1 MPIIGLDEADATCGG
16 KALGL
21 GLLSRSGFNVPN
33 GFVVVG
39 DLDALALGAAVDRLG
54 APMAVRS
61 SGLLE
66 DSATASFAGQLQTVL
81 GVVGSAEAAAAILA
95 CGRSGTAD
103 RVRAY
108 AVRTGAATP
117 PRVPVVVQRLV
128 AAEVA
133 GVVFTQDPRTGLD
146 DVVIEAAWGLGG
158 SVVDGQV
165 VPDRFTVSALGT
177 VEGSVGS
184 KATRLDWRD
193 GELIRSAVPTQE
205 RRRAALTHAQ
215 IREIAGTAR
224 EAHGALGYPLDIEWA
239 ISGDTLWL
247 LQARPITTASSPPGS
262 PAARPALLACRRRR
276 LSHHAYLD
284 QPVEILIDVL
294 GPVGSESVLLVEPSS
309 PRVVLGHPQL
319 CGPLAESLV
328 KESLTDTVA
337 VAAGQHVERIQL
349 LIALRRV
356 PLVVG
361 GRTVRDQTHDP
372 AFAPGDTEPLSG
384 ILP

>member
-1 MPIIGLDEADATCGG
+1 MGPVPIIGLDEADATCGG

-262 PAARPALLACRRRR
+262 PAARPASIVLVSGVGCSPGRVNGVARVVHGLDEFTRVRPGDVLVCRTTDPAWTPLFSVVSAVVTESGGL
-276 LSHHAYLD
+276 LSHAAIVAREAGVPAVVVAGGAMRRIVD
-284 QPVEILIDVL
+284 
-294 GPVGSESVLLVEPSS
+294 GSHIAVD
-309 PRVVLGHPQL
+309 GTQ
-319 CGPLAESLV
+319 G
-328 KESLTDTVA
+328 TVSA
-337 VAAGQHVERIQL
+337 R
-349 LIALRRV
+349 
-356 PLVVG
+356 P
-361 GRTVRDQTHDP
+361 
-372 AFAPGDTEPLSG
+372 
-384 ILP
+384 

>member
-1 MPIIGLDEADATCGG
+1 MPIIALDEADATCGG

-39 DLDALALGAAVDRLG
+39 DLDALALGAAVDRLD

-108 AVRTGAATP
+108 AARTGAATP

-165 VPDRFTVSALGT
+165 VPDRFTVSALGA

-193 GELIRSAVPTQE
+193 GELIRSAVPRGSGAE
-205 RRRAALTHAQ
+205 RH
-215 IREIAGTAR
+215 
-224 EAHGALGYPLDIEWA
+224 
-239 ISGDTLWL
+239 
-247 LQARPITTASSPPGS
+247 
-262 PAARPALLACRRRR
+262 
-276 LSHHAYLD
+276 
-284 QPVEILIDVL
+284 
-294 GPVGSESVLLVEPSS
+294 
-309 PRVVLGHPQL
+309 
-319 CGPLAESLV
+319 
-328 KESLTDTVA
+328 
-337 VAAGQHVERIQL
+337 
-349 LIALRRV
+349 
-356 PLVVG
+356 
-361 GRTVRDQTHDP
+361 
-372 AFAPGDTEPLSG
+372 
-384 ILP
+384 

>member
-1 MPIIGLDEADATCGG
+1 MSPIIRLPSRHRWSPPRSCCPTTPRRCWPTRRASVWPPSAGRCAGCREWVTTSGSRTPSALWTPCATFSSASPPSYAPPASAGRGQSADLRVSWPSQDDPTVLYRGSRADHRAGRGGRDLRGKGTGSEAP
-16 KALGL
+16 
-21 GLLSRSGFNVPN
+21 VPN

-193 GELIRSAVPTQE
+193 GSGGARRLGLSAGHRVRHLRRHPVAPAGPPDHHGVFTTRVACGPAGQHRPRQRRRVQSGPGE
-205 RRRAALTHAQ
+205 RRRPC
-215 IREIAGTAR
+215 R
-224 EAHGALGYPLDIEWA
+224 
-239 ISGDTLWL
+239 
-247 LQARPITTASSPPGS
+247 ARP
-262 PAARPALLACRRRR
+262 
-276 LSHHAYLD
+276 
-284 QPVEILIDVL
+284 
-294 GPVGSESVLLVEPSS
+294 
-309 PRVVLGHPQL
+309 
-319 CGPLAESLV
+319 
-328 KESLTDTVA
+328 
-337 VAAGQHVERIQL
+337 
-349 LIALRRV
+349 
-356 PLVVG
+356 
-361 GRTVRDQTHDP
+361 
-372 AFAPGDTEPLSG
+372 
-384 ILP
+384 